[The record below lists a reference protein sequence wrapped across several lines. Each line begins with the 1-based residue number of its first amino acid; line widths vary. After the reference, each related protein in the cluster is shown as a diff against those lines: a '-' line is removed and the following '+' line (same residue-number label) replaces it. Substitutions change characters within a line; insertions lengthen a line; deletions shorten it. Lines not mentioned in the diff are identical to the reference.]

1 MSEVKY
7 HTAATAPAPL
17 PFRIRLSDGR
27 TRTNPAT
34 FTDAEIA
41 DAGYTLSPDKPAHD
55 PATERVEWGAT
66 SEQWQVVALPVP
78 AQPTPEP
85 RPLTRLEFI
94 RLGMI
99 DGGMTP
105 TMLVNAKDDP
115 NLAAFWILLDM
126 AQEIERDDA
135 DTVQG
140 LNALEA
146 KGYLPGGAQAVLDAW
161 PTE

>member
-7 HTAATAPAPL
+7 HTATTPPAPL

-55 PATERVEWGAT
+55 PETQRVEWDAVG
-66 SEQWQVVALPVP
+66 EQWQVVALPPPPDPV
-78 AQPTPEP
+78 P
-85 RPLTRLEFI
+85 RPLTRVEFI
-94 RLGMI
+94 RLGMA
-99 DGGMTP
+99 DGGMTQA
-105 TMLVNAKDDP
+105 MLVQANADAD
-115 NLAAFWILLDM
+115 LAAFWIILGM